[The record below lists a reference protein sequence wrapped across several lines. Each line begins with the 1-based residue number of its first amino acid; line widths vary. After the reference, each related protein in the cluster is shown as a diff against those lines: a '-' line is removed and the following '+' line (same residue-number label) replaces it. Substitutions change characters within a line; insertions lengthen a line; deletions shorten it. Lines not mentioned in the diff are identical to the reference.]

1 MQNKANEQAMHWL
14 YSMSNAGGFDAINAG
29 NAIALINEQNRR
41 LKALGAAFSSVRT
54 QRDRAWEALEEARKG
69 LETKTT
75 ETSNSNFYLYYCPRC
90 RHLVE
95 TEEMTLGKHK
105 LRICLEC
112 GEEV

>member
-69 LETKTT
+69 LETK
-75 ETSNSNFYLYYCPRC
+75 NSDVPDTAGLYYCVRC
-90 RHLVE
+90 RKLVQ
-95 TEEMTLGKHK
+95 TEELTMGKDK